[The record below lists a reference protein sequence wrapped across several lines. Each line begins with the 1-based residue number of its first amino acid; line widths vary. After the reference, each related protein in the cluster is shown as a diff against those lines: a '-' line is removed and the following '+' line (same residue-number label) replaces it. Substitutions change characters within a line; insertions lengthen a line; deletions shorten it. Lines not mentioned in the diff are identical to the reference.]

1 MSSYKKIRISVRSI
15 CIHDGKMLF
24 QMDSNDK
31 IPFYAT
37 VGGELEPGE
46 ILEDRLKLEYIEET
60 GMEIEIV
67 KYLFVIENFLVYNGQ
82 PIHSME
88 HYFLV
93 NINSHE
99 FSSLEENLSFHW
111 LPMEGISEYDI
122 KPQVLKNLLIKGD
135 IKNTKH
141 LVEKGDL

>member
-1 MSSYKKIRISVRSI
+1 MKSYKRIRVSVRSI
-15 CIHDGKMLF
+15 CIHNGKMLF

-31 IPFYAT
+31 FPFYAT

-46 ILEDRLKLEYIEET
+46 ILEDRLKLEYMEEIGT
-60 GMEIEIV
+60 EIDIV
-67 KYLFVIENFLVYNGQ
+67 KYLFVIENFFVYKGQ

-93 NINSHE
+93 KVSSHE

-111 LPMEGISEYDI
+111 IPVAEISEYDI
-122 KPQVLKNLLIKGD
+122 IPQVLKNLLVNGD
-135 IKNTKH
+135 IEKTKH
-141 LVEKGDL
+141 LVQNNM